1 MPVRRPKRMSDT
13 PLLDTLL
20 PGPRP
25 IIQLN
30 EYAPLFQQFHP
41 KPARGSEP
49 TFDLDA
55 RDLYRQTFY
64 PRDSR
69 SLSSLGSRT
78 SNERTRIREHAGP
91 AKVFQGRQILSEPL
105 PGPRWH
111 EGPQLPVEIQ
121 NLLRPVRDP
130 DELQPLHTLD
140 ILEPDAYK
148 HPEADRCPMMD
159 FPFNRIPYQE
169 HSGVPPIKG
178 IFLERVIEEIRIPE
192 LQDSLLNQGFRHLPP
207 VANSDARVR
216 ALEFQDPATIAAN
229 QNEENQNSL
238 PTAGNNNQNRAA
250 QSTENVDSYQYNNG
264 LPGQGPTANPGLP
277 FSNHG
282 LPNLQQPE
290 IQADEPQIDTND
302 SPEQDGVADN
312 SPATMS
318 PRIRTPTLEPTSPR
332 EEPPHVASPPLTAMS
347 RALDD
352 ITNRATTTRGR
363 TVSPIRGESPR
374 MRENRSPREENRLG
388 MKREDSGYSSQ
399 DRVMGRIERLR

>member
-1 MPVRRPKRMSDT
+1 MSDT
-13 PLLDTLL
+13 PLPDTLL

-30 EYAPLFQQFHP
+30 EYGPLFQQFHP
-41 KPARGSEP
+41 RPARGSEP

-55 RDLYRQTFY
+55 RYVDNTKFPYHLPFPSTLPTPLIYYNGRDLYRQTFY

-121 NLLRPVRDP
+121 NILRPVRDP

-169 HSGVPPIKG
+169 HSGVPPVSNI
-178 IFLERVIEEIRIPE
+178 
-192 LQDSLLNQGFRHLPP
+192 LL
-207 VANSDARVR
+207 
-216 ALEFQDPATIAAN
+216 
-229 QNEENQNSL
+229 
-238 PTAGNNNQNRAA
+238 
-250 QSTENVDSYQYNNG
+250 
-264 LPGQGPTANPGLP
+264 
-277 FSNHG
+277 FS
-282 LPNLQQPE
+282 
-290 IQADEPQIDTND
+290 PQ
-302 SPEQDGVADN
+302 
-312 SPATMS
+312 
-318 PRIRTPTLEPTSPR
+318 L
-332 EEPPHVASPPLTAMS
+332 
-347 RALDD
+347 
-352 ITNRATTTRGR
+352 
-363 TVSPIRGESPR
+363 
-374 MRENRSPREENRLG
+374 
-388 MKREDSGYSSQ
+388 SS
-399 DRVMGRIERLR
+399 I